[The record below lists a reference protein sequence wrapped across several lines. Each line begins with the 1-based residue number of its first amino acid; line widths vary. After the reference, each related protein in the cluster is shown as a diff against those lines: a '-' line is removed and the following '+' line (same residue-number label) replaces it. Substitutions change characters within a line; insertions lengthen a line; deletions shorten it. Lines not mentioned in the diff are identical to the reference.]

1 MSVMVLCIMIGRCGS
16 VCVGV
21 YTAVCSFARWAFT
34 STTTTE
40 RVARE
45 FATGAGQAVLFTVA
59 GEGCKARDIRQY
71 SDFPQEDELLMPCG
85 SSFAVQS
92 VDEEAGL
99 LSVTF
104 HQTEV
109 VLLQRG
115 AVAADEQLDR
125 AGQHPALTKLAELL
139 DADGTAV
146 DFTGIRLDFRQPL
159 PGGLLAVVL
168 IQCFKI
174 CGERTTLWRHDLNT
188 IMAAGQAAQPDI
200 GIVAKRERLA
210 RKVATESFMQGDG
223 IPVPADLASEI
234 AALQGD
240 IASMESAAAAV
251 GVQMEVSIGQQG
263 VSCIDISAR
272 CLAGGHAASCMQA
285 VEAFK
290 AQVDAVIADRW
301 PGCSPQVVSISL
313 AKDSRLEESG
323 PVAGGRRRRVLEEG
337 IPPEVAE
344 PEPEPEPEHW
354 AAMQR
359 LR

>member
-1 MSVMVLCIMIGRCGS
+1 MSCLGR
-16 VCVGV
+16 
-21 YTAVCSFARWAFT
+21 
-34 STTTTE
+34 
-40 RVARE
+40 
-45 FATGAGQAVLFTVA
+45 
-59 GEGCKARDIRQY
+59 
-71 SDFPQEDELLMPCG
+71 
-85 SSFAVQS
+85 
-92 VDEEAGL
+92 EA
-99 LSVTF
+99 S
-104 HQTEV
+104 
-109 VLLQRG
+109 
-115 AVAADEQLDR
+115 
-125 AGQHPALTKLAELL
+125 
-139 DADGTAV
+139 
-146 DFTGIRLDFRQPL
+146 
-159 PGGLLAVVL
+159 
-168 IQCFKI
+168 
-174 CGERTTLWRHDLNT
+174 
-188 IMAAGQAAQPDI
+188 
-200 GIVAKRERLA
+200 
-210 RKVATESFMQGDG
+210 ATESFMRGDG

-240 IASMESAAAAV
+240 IASMESAAAA

-285 VEAFK
+285 VETFK

-323 PVAGGRRRRVLEEG
+323 PVAGGRRRRELEEG